1 MSDEHPD
8 LRRNRAS
15 TERLRALV
23 AGLEAAELARPLGGG
38 WTVGFALAHLAFWD
52 QRQRVAIQRHAR
64 GAGFPEE
71 DPAVN
76 EALDAVAPLLAP
88 GRAGAEAVRAA
99 ALLDETLAALA
110 TAEWDA
116 LVAAGEGYALER
128 WRHRDEHIAQIE
140 AGLT

>member
-52 QRQRVAIQRHAR
+52 QRQRVAIAR
-64 GAGFPEE
+64 ALLRDAPILVL
-71 DPAVN
+71 D
-76 EALDAVAPLLAP
+76 EALSMAEALAAFD
-88 GRAGAEAVRAA
+88 REAVRATKRVFQRS
-99 ALLDETLAALA
+99 LDLPVA
-110 TAEWDA
+110 DA
-116 LVAAGEGYALER
+116 LSAARETMLSMRRGMVPPE
-128 WRHRDEHIAQIE
+128 
-140 AGLT
+140 